1 MYSATVNPF
10 INNNMRSMD
19 RSTFSTHKG
28 QKSEAAVR
36 TAGTVGVRE
45 GEMGEMFGDMVLGD
59 MMLVMNMKVVV
70 YGRDLSFRQASET
83 MEDTYQ

>member
-1 MYSATVNPF
+1 
-10 INNNMRSMD
+10 MD
-19 RSTFSTHKG
+19 RSTFSTHNG

-36 TAGTVGVRE
+36 TAGTVGMRE

-70 YGRDLSFRQASET
+70 CERGLSFRLASNT
-83 MEDTYQ
+83 MEDTHQ